1 MLMSLSLAGFQS
13 SPAETASRA
22 VSKEAAFAFIA
33 GAAVFAAVLW
43 MPVALTDPDTLWH
56 IVVGDWILANHHLPV
71 LDTYSF
77 TKTGHPW
84 VAQEWLSEVFLALA
98 YRCAGWN
105 GVLILTAAVVGGTVS
120 LVAGYVRRHARTDI
134 AVMLMVLAITCAE
147 PSLLSR
153 PHILALPLVALWSI
167 GLVSAR
173 ARGTAPSFALLP
185 VMTLWA
191 NLHGGFA
198 IGLVLAGAFAIEAVF
213 DPAGNR
219 RDALRGWGIFI
230 FAAVLAA
237 IITPRGIDTLLFP
250 LQLMS
255 LHNLYRIQEWKPADF
270 SQLNGMSVSILVAL
284 YLGMIG
290 TLRLPRF
297 RVLLTVGLVYAT
309 MQHVRYEQLFGIIV
323 PILLA
328 GALGRGIDAETPR
341 KQLAWNWAPLGLAG
355 AAAII
360 SLSFRIGL
368 PVERIDAGYYAS
380 AALAAVPADLRT
392 KPVLNEYGFGG
403 LLIFDGIRP
412 FVDGRADLY
421 GDDFLDTYQSI
432 THADGATL
440 DDVLCRYG
448 IEWTIFRP
456 DAVVPALMDRTPG
469 WHRLYSDKL
478 AVIHV
483 RDQHPG
489 TLPCPLPPATH

>member
-1 MLMSLSLAGFQS
+1 MSLSLTGFQS
-13 SPAETASRA
+13 SPTETASRA
-22 VSKEAAFAFIA
+22 VSTEAAFALIA

-43 MPVALTDPDTLWH
+43 MPVVLTDPDTLWH
-56 IVVGDWILANHHLPV
+56 IVTGRWILANHHIPV
-71 LDTYSF
+71 LDTYSL
-77 TKTGHPW
+77 TKAGHPW
-84 VAQEWLSEVFLALA
+84 VAHEWLSEVVLALA

-105 GVLILTAAVVGGTVS
+105 GVLILTAAVVGAS
-120 LVAGYVRRHARTDI
+120 ILFVAAYVRRHARTDI
-134 AVMLMVLAITCAE
+134 ALMLVVLAGGCAE
-147 PSLLSR
+147 PSLLAR

-173 ARGTAPSFALLP
+173 ARETAPSFTLIP

-198 IGLVLAGAFAIEAVF
+198 IGLALAGAFAIEAVF
-213 DPAGNR
+213 DPAGSR
-219 RDALRGWGIFI
+219 REALRGWGF
-230 FAAVLAA
+230 FVLAAILAA

-250 LQLMS
+250 FQLLS
-255 LHNLYRIQEWKPADF
+255 IRDLHQIQEWKPADY

-328 GALGRGIDAETPR
+328 TALGRGTDAETPR
-341 KQLAWNWAPLGLAG
+341 KPLAWKWAPIGLAG

-360 SLSFRIGL
+360 SLAFRIAQ
-368 PVERIDAGYYAS
+368 PVEREDAGYYAS
-380 AALAAVPADLRT
+380 AALAAAPADLRA
-392 KPVLNEYGFGG
+392 KPVLNDYGFGG

-412 FVDGRADLY
+412 FIDGRADLY
-421 GDDFLDTYQSI
+421 GDDFLDTYLSI
-432 THADGATL
+432 MHADGATL
-440 DDVLCRYG
+440 DDVLCHYG

-456 DAVVPALMDRTPG
+456 DTVVPALLDRTAG
-469 WHRLYSDKL
+469 WHRLYSDKF

-483 RDQHPG
+483 RDPHSSSQ
-489 TLPCPLPPATH
+489 PCSATR

>member
-1 MLMSLSLAGFQS
+1 MSLSLTGFVS
-13 SPAETASRA
+13 SPTETKSRA
-22 VSKEAAFAFIA
+22 VSKEAAFALIA

-43 MPVALTDPDTLWH
+43 MPVVLIDPDTLWH
-56 IVVGDWILANHHLPV
+56 IVTGEWILANHHIPV
-71 LDTYSF
+71 LDMYSF
-77 TKTGHPW
+77 TKAGHPW
-84 VAQEWLSEVFLALA
+84 VAHEWLSEVVLALA
-98 YRCAGWN
+98 YCCAGWN
-105 GVLILTAAVVGGTVS
+105 GVLILTAAAVGATIF
-120 LVAGYVRRHARTDI
+120 LVAGYVRRQTRIDI
-134 AVMLMVLAITCAE
+134 AVMLVVLAIACAE

-173 ARGTAPSFALLP
+173 ARGTAPPFTLLP

-198 IGLVLAGAFAIEAVF
+198 IGLTLAGAFAIEAVF
-213 DPAGNR
+213 DPAGSR
-219 RDALRGWGIFI
+219 RGALRDWGLFVL
-230 FAAVLAA
+230 AAVLAA

-250 LQLMS
+250 FQLLS
-255 LHNLYRIQEWKPADF
+255 LHDLHQIQEWKPADY
-270 SQLNGMSVSILVAL
+270 SQLNGMSVSILLAL
-284 YLGMIG
+284 YLGMVG

-328 GALGRGIDAETPR
+328 GALGRGSDAETPR
-341 KQLAWNWAPLGLAG
+341 KLLAWKWAPIGLAG
-355 AAAII
+355 LAAII
-360 SLSFRIGL
+360 SLSLRIAL
-368 PVERIDAGYYAS
+368 PVEREDAGYYAS
-380 AALAAVPADLRT
+380 AALAAVPADLRA

-403 LLIFDGIRP
+403 LLIFDRIRP

-432 THADGATL
+432 MHADGATL

-448 IEWTIFRP
+448 IEWTIFHP
-456 DAVVPALMDRTPG
+456 DTVVPALLDRTPG

-483 RDQHPG
+483 RDPHSSSQ
-489 TLPCPLPPATH
+489 PCSAAH